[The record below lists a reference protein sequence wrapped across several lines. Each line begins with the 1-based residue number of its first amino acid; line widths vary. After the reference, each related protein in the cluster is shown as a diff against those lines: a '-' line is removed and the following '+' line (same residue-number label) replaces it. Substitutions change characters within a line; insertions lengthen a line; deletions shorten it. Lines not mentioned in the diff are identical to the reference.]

1 MEPEFYEFLGGLP
14 EEPVE
19 LEPELV
25 ELFQSSLNVR
35 LGSTARLPEWLAAM
49 VLKKRLKAGAVAQ

>member
-1 MEPEFYEFLGGLP
+1 VELEFYEFLGGLP

-19 LEPELV
+19 SEPELV

-35 LGSTARLPEWLAAM
+35 LGSTEAA
-49 VLKKRLKAGAVAQ
+49 